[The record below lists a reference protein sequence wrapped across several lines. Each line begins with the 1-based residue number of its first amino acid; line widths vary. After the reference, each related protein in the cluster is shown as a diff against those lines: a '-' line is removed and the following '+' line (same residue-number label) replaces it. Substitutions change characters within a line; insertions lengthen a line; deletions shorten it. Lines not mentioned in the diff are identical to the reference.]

1 MCRRAVAGHRT
12 VHLEPGANTLCRTN
26 KERALDPLSVPDGV
40 AGRVSDSQP
49 GAGDTT
55 GNPPDTWA
63 RSPSLE
69 EIRNLPTLVA
79 SQYVALVIALLPLRI
94 MVLYRFRASARSLGS
109 GLVSIRKP
117 CYG

>member
-1 MCRRAVAGHRT
+1 MPSSCSRSCAGHRT
-12 VHLEPGANTLCRTN
+12 VHLEPGANTVCRTN
-26 KERALDPLSVPDGV
+26 KERATDPLSVPHGV

-63 RSPSLE
+63 RSPYLE

-79 SQYVALVIALLPLRI
+79 SQYVALVIE
-94 MVLYRFRASARSLGS
+94 
-109 GLVSIRKP
+109 
-117 CYG
+117 